1 MRKAIVIGVCACAL
15 AACDAAN
22 TVIDGFKEARSV
34 EDALE
39 KFSGTRPAVSFNWSN
54 GRLLLVSVE
63 FPRLPP
69 TQSFDATAAATRAAV
84 AQNFKQTPDKLVLGF
99 AIGTAK

>member
-22 TVIDGFKEARSV
+22 TVIDGFRQARAV

-39 KFSGTRPAVSFNWSN
+39 KSVGTRPTVGFNWSN
-54 GRLLLVSVE
+54 GRLLRVSVE

-84 AQNFKQTPDKLVLGF
+84 AENFRQTPEALVLGF
-99 AIGTAK
+99 TIETAK